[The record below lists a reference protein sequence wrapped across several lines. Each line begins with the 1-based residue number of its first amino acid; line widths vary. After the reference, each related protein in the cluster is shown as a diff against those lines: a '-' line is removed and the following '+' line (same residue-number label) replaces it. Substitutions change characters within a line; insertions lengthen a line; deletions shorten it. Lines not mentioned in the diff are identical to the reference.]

1 MFIVMNR
8 DVFENY
14 FKKLYAFVVVLIAGL
29 GTIVAGNEVDDIEFN
44 GLQAAE
50 DGEVGIESIPAGNDV
65 QVVKEEY
72 YNVMGL
78 RIYNLDKSKLKE
90 FYIVRSIIS
99 DGTIHSKK
107 MYFK

>member
-14 FKKLYAFVVVLIAGL
+14 FKKLYA
-29 GTIVAGNEVDDIEFN
+29 EFN

-50 DGEVGIESIPAGNDV
+50 DGEVGIESIPAGNNV

-72 YNVMGL
+72 YNAMGL
-78 RIYNLDKSKLKE
+78 RIYNLDKSRLKE